1 MLLLDRLTLVLFMS
15 NESSSCRSQK
25 EEAPMGGNAAKILL
39 AVSPSSSSSSLSSL
53 SSLLLFD
60 MEYSRVL

>member
-1 MLLLDRLTLVLFMS
+1 MLLLDRLILVLFMS

-39 AVSPSSSSSSLSSL
+39 AVSPSSSSLSSLSSL
-53 SSLLLFD
+53 SLFD

>member
-1 MLLLDRLTLVLFMS
+1 MLLLDRLILVLS
-15 NESSSCRSQK
+15 CESSSCRSQK

-39 AVSPSSSSSSLSSL
+39 AVSPSSSSSLSSL

>member
-1 MLLLDRLTLVLFMS
+1 MLLLDRLILVLMS
-15 NESSSCRSQK
+15 CESSSCRSQK

-39 AVSPSSSSSSLSSL
+39 AVSPSSSSLSSLSSL
-53 SSLLLFD
+53 SLFD

>member
-1 MLLLDRLTLVLFMS
+1 MLLLDRLLVLMS
-15 NESSSCRSQK
+15 CESSSCRSQK

-39 AVSPSSSSSSLSSL
+39 VVSPSSSSLSL